1 MKRRYVYLAASV
13 CVICVILGLFF
24 LYVVPRL
31 NIALNV
37 DTNQI
42 GSILTTI
49 GIVSGIAF
57 GLHNFVL
64 TRKMAKEA
72 LKKAVLEVSV
82 MGQRLIPDSEFSEI
96 VFGYSVGKDDVVFCT
111 IPFAIHNTGELSA
124 ENVSV
129 RLTFPLWL
137 RGLEG
142 LMDNVEHGDI
152 IGVYSAS
159 DLKRRAY
166 KHEGFEIVDYLI
178 PELGPHRTGVL
189 LEPVDVT
196 YSSAL
201 PPQEVHAVSKD
212 EVPLTIKLHI
222 PIVARVYVQVSAKD
236 IKPASG
242 HFRVKRFEAKNMKE
256 LRDKVEEDKINALK
270 NVLEKMNDD
279 TPASKMEKANL
290 LKNTIAVMPKLN
302 QAPKPNTGPQI
313 KGTVFMEEPKQSIID
328 VLQTSESIR
337 HGLRLPDG
345 STLIRNVSDDSILF
359 RKTPSG
365 VEQVRKKRK
374 RHRNA
379 SV

>member
-1 MKRRYVYLAASV
+1 MKRRYVYLAATV
-13 CVICVILGLFF
+13 CGTCVILGLFF
-24 LYVVPRL
+24 LYVVPSL

-37 DTNQI
+37 DTMQI
-42 GSILTTI
+42 GIILTTI
-49 GIVSGIAF
+49 GLVSGIAF

-72 LKKAVLEVSV
+72 LKQAVLEVSV
-82 MGQRLIPDSEFSEI
+82 MGQRLIPDSKFSEI
-96 VFGYSVGKDDVVFCT
+96 VFGYSVGKDDGVFCT

-129 RLTFPLWL
+129 RLAFPLWF

-142 LMDNVEHGDI
+142 LMDNIEVGDI
-152 IGVYSAS
+152 IGIYNAS

-178 PELGPHRTGVL
+178 PELGPHQTGVL
-189 LEPVDVT
+189 QEPVDVT

-201 PPQEVHAVSKD
+201 PTSEVHEVSKD

-222 PIVARVYVQVSAKD
+222 PVVARVYVQVSAKD

-242 HFRVKRFEAKNMKE
+242 HFRIKRFEAKNMKE
-256 LRDKVEEDKINALK
+256 LRDKVEEDKTNALK

-279 TPASKMEKANL
+279 TSASKMEKADL
-290 LKNTIAVMPKLN
+290 LKNAIAVMPKLKE
-302 QAPKPNTGPQI
+302 APKPKRGPQI
-313 KGTVFMEEPKQSIID
+313 KGTVFVEESKQSIID

-345 STLIRNVSDDSILF
+345 STLIRNVPDDSILF

-374 RHRNA
+374 KHRNA